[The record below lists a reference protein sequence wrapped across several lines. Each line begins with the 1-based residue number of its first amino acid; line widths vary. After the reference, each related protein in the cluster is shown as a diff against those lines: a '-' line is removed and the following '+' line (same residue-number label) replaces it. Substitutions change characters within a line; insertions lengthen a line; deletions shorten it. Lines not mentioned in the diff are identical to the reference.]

1 MTALDIVIILVFIGS
16 AAYGFWKGIVVQ
28 VGAIA
33 AVVMGILACRL
44 FGDEATRFLGGM
56 LGSVSDSPELSHY
69 IVSVTAYVVLFVLG
83 YVLTRALASFVKT
96 VVNALFMGAVDRIL
110 GALFSIFQWMLITS
124 IVLNIWQI
132 IDSSRNVVSL
142 SSLAHGKIAQA
153 ILDLAPAVFGF
164 EKFPNLF

>member
-1 MTALDIVIILVFIGS
+1 MTALDIVIIAVLFGS
-16 AAYGFWKGIVVQ
+16 AVYGFWKGIVVQ

-33 AVVMGILACRL
+33 ALVMGILACRL
-44 FGDEATRFLGGM
+44 FGDDATRFLGRL
-56 LGSVSDSPELSHY
+56 LGSVADSPELSHY
-69 IVSVTAYVVLFVLG
+69 IITVTAYVILFVLG

-110 GALFSIFQWMLITS
+110 GALFSIFQWMLVLS

-132 IDSSRNVVSL
+132 VDSSRNVISL
-142 SSLAHGKIAQA
+142 SSLAHGRVAQA

>member
-1 MTALDIVIILVFIGS
+1 MTALDIVIIAVLFGS
-16 AAYGFWKGIVVQ
+16 AVYGFWKGIVVQ
-28 VGAIA
+28 VGAISA
-33 AVVMGILACRL
+33 LVMGILACRL
-44 FGDEATRFLGGM
+44 FGDDATRFFGRL
-56 LGSVSDSPELSHY
+56 LGSVADSPELSHY
-69 IVSVTAYVVLFVLG
+69 IITVTAYVILFVLG

-110 GALFSIFQWMLITS
+110 GALFSIFQWMLVLS

-132 IDSSRNVVSL
+132 VDSSRNVISL
-142 SSLAHGKIAQA
+142 SSLAHGRVAQA